1 MNVPEAHPYE
11 CNNIIPQLLSRI
23 QKLETLVISLMSERV
38 SKIGV
43 HMDHSHLAPDEIKS
57 DKERFS
63 TLIRISPEEEYN
75 NSSILSQCT
84 VTNEDIITSK
94 KRKRK
99 AKKWQNRRSSK
110 GNEEAE
116 IVP

>member
-11 CNNIIPQLLSRI
+11 SNNIIPQLLSRI
-23 QKLETLVISLMSERV
+23 QKLETPVISLVSERV

-43 HMDHSHLAPDEIKS
+43 HMDHSPLAPDEIKS

-63 TLIRISPEEEYN
+63 TLIRISPQEEEYN
-75 NSSILSQCT
+75 NSSVLSQCT

-99 AKKWQNRRSSK
+99 AKKRQNGRTSK
-110 GNEEAE
+110 GNEEAG
-116 IVP
+116 